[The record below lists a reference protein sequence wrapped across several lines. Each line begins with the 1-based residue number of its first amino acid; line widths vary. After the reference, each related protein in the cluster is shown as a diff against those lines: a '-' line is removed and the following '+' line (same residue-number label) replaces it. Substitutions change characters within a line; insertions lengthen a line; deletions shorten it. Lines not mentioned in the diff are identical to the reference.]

1 MQRINNIILKAT
13 MAILAVV
20 LAAGC
25 VFEKEN
31 PTASREYR
39 NVLVQ
44 LGISTDPM
52 TQTKADAAQIG
63 KQTPTPDEKLVSS
76 LRVYAYIGGALCGY
90 LEDLDGVSEGE
101 ALLMDLRLPT
111 SGNVTVDFVAIANE
125 EKMSGT
131 GDQISVSV
139 ERNDQGTLT
148 FSRNI
153 GMDEFKKI
161 VYTLADQ
168 DFAKVGIPM
177 YATGS
182 KTINTNK
189 VEKQNDAQGHEGHF
203 LLKDILNITLTRSLA
218 KVAVYA
224 AEEGPAAKEGETET
238 YNVKI
243 NSVKISNVIA
253 SGNLFPGQTLPKG
266 YAAEQTMSSTEVAVN
281 SKLDKSSE
289 TFSSDRVDP
298 DKFTLVTATPYYIPE
313 NGAGNIGDAYK
324 WNEEVTGATK
334 LTVNYSTGNGTPKD
348 EVIYL
353 PKIERNKFYNV
364 LCLIKANGQMTFE
377 FVVVDW
383 QTGTGKYVDFKDDVT
398 LDTSHGLQWN
408 GVKIADVE
416 GKEEKYTLGVTAG
429 SSVTCTFK
437 ITAPADGM
445 WYASLTEGDVQNYVF
460 ENGQSTISGYIRD
473 NEHSFTLRTLNSNL
487 NSGSSKS
494 VKLVIT
500 AVNSNGR
507 SMVVNFNKEGYYIV
521 EQAQM

>member
-63 KQTPTPDEKLVSS
+63 NQTPTPDEKLVSS

-139 ERNDQGTLT
+139 ERNPQGTLT
-148 FSRNI
+148 FSKNI

-218 KVAVYA
+218 KVALFA
-224 AEEGPAAKEGETET
+224 AQAVEGTGVLETNNPSITIDKVTYFTEGILESGYLFPTET
-238 YNVKI
+238 Y
-243 NSVKISNVIA
+243 
-253 SGNLFPGQTLPKG
+253 P
-266 YAAEQTMSSTEVAVN
+266 
-281 SKLDKSSE
+281 
-289 TFSSDRVDP
+289 SDI
-298 DKFTLVTATPYYIPE
+298 TT
-313 NGAGNIGDAYK
+313 N
-324 WNEEVTGATK
+324 
-334 LTVNYSTGNGTPKD
+334 KD
-348 EVIYL
+348 V
-353 PKIERNKFYNV
+353 V
-364 LCLIKANGQMTFE
+364 FE
-377 FVVVDW
+377 
-383 QTGTGKYVDFKDDVT
+383 
-398 LDTSHGLQWN
+398 
-408 GVKIADVE
+408 
-416 GKEEKYTLGVTAG
+416 
-429 SSVTCTFK
+429 
-437 ITAPADGM
+437 PADGGVKKM
-445 WYASLTEGDVQNYVF
+445 IGTQNSANIGVSENYTQITEPYYLP
-460 ENGQSTISGYIRD
+460 ENPMGADTWNQVADTDGMVIRID
-473 NEHSFTLRTLNSNL
+473 YTYT
-487 NSGSSKS
+487 GSSS
-494 VKLVIT
+494 TFAYVKMPPIVR
-500 AVNSNGR
+500 NSFYKVMCLINAAGEIEI
-507 SMVVNFNKEGYYIV
+507 KYIV
-521 EQAQM
+521 TDWTMADINVPNFE

>member
-139 ERNDQGTLT
+139 KRNDQGTLT
-148 FSRNI
+148 FSENI
-153 GMDEFKKI
+153 GMDEFNKI

-203 LLKDILNITLTRSLA
+203 ILKDILNITLTRSLA

-224 AEEGPAAKEGETET
+224 AEEGRAAKEGETET

-253 SGNLFPGQTLPKG
+253 SGNLFPGQTLPTG

-334 LTVNYSTGNGTPKD
+334 LTVNYSTGTGAKD
-348 EVIYL
+348 AVIYL

-364 LCLIKANGQMTFE
+364 LCLIKANGQIDLKLQ
-377 FVVVDW
+377 VVPWNVADEEIINF
-383 QTGTGKYVDFKDDVT
+383 TDNVT
-398 LDTSHGLQWN
+398 LSG
-408 GVKIADVE
+408 GIAWTGNVDVAGTIVTYRGASE
-416 GKEEKYTLGVTAG
+416 GNTA
-429 SSVTCTFK
+429 TCTFTLETPK
-437 ITAPADGM
+437 AGM
-445 WYASLTEGDVQNYVF
+445 WYATLEDGDMQSFAFADGTKTVSGPIVPETPVVLNIKTLDNNQFKGEKKVHLKLTAKTFDG
-460 ENGQSTISGYIRD
+460 
-473 NEHSFTLRTLNSNL
+473 RTLTIKVGESQAAYYT
-487 NSGSSKS
+487 
-494 VKLVIT
+494 LVQPE
-500 AVNSNGR
+500 N
-507 SMVVNFNKEGYYIV
+507 
-521 EQAQM
+521 

>member
-1 MQRINNIILKAT
+1 

-63 KQTPTPDEKLVSS
+63 NQTSTPDEKLVSS

-139 ERNDQGTLT
+139 ERNPQGTLT
-148 FSRNI
+148 FAKNI

-224 AEEGPAAKEGETET
+224 AEE
-238 YNVKI
+238 
-243 NSVKISNVIA
+243 
-253 SGNLFPGQTLPKG
+253 
-266 YAAEQTMSSTEVAVN
+266 
-281 SKLDKSSE
+281 
-289 TFSSDRVDP
+289 
-298 DKFTLVTATPYYIPE
+298 
-313 NGAGNIGDAYK
+313 
-324 WNEEVTGATK
+324 
-334 LTVNYSTGNGTPKD
+334 
-348 EVIYL
+348 
-353 PKIERNKFYNV
+353 
-364 LCLIKANGQMTFE
+364 
-377 FVVVDW
+377 
-383 QTGTGKYVDFKDDVT
+383 
-398 LDTSHGLQWN
+398 
-408 GVKIADVE
+408 
-416 GKEEKYTLGVTAG
+416 
-429 SSVTCTFK
+429 
-437 ITAPADGM
+437 
-445 WYASLTEGDVQNYVF
+445 
-460 ENGQSTISGYIRD
+460 
-473 NEHSFTLRTLNSNL
+473 
-487 NSGSSKS
+487 
-494 VKLVIT
+494 
-500 AVNSNGR
+500 
-507 SMVVNFNKEGYYIV
+507 
-521 EQAQM
+521 

>member
-101 ALLMDLRLPT
+101 ALLMDLWLPT

-139 ERNDQGTLT
+139 ERNPQGTLT
-148 FSRNI
+148 FSKNI

-168 DFAKVGIPM
+168 DFENVGIPM

-182 KTINTNK
+182 KTINTIK

-313 NGAGNIGDAYK
+313 NGAGNTGDAYK

-334 LTVNYSTGNGTPKD
+334 LTVNYSTGTGDPKD
-348 EVIYL
+348 AVIYL

-364 LCLIKANGQMTFE
+364 LCLIKANGQIDLKLQ
-377 FVVVDW
+377 VVPWNV
-383 QTGTGKYVDFKDDVT
+383 GTGATVNFTDQPSFDSSY
-398 LDTSHGLQWN
+398 GLKWN
-408 GVKIADVE
+408 GVKLE
-416 GKEEKYTLGVTAG
+416 GTNEYILGTSAG

-437 ITAPADGM
+437 ITAPVGGK
-445 WYASLTEGDVQNYVF
+445 WYATLTDGDVQNYELIGGTEGSDKASGNINGLATFTIKTKKSNF
-460 ENGQSTISGYIRD
+460 ESPS
-473 NEHSFTLRTLNSNL
+473 LRE
-487 NSGSSKS
+487 
-494 VKLVIT
+494 VKLVVT
-500 AVNSNGR
+500 AVDKNGR
-507 SMVVNFNKEGYYIV
+507 SMVLDFNEQRYFIV
-521 EQAQM
+521 KQANN

>member
-1 MQRINNIILKAT
+1 

-52 TQTKADAAQIG
+52 TQTKADAAQVG

-125 EKMSGT
+125 QKMSGT

-139 ERNDQGTLT
+139 ERNAQGTLT
-148 FSRNI
+148 FSKNI

-168 DFAKVGIPM
+168 DFENVGIPM

-189 VEKQNDAQGHEGHF
+189 VEKQNDADGHEGHF

-224 AEEGPAAKEGETET
+224 AQAVEGTGVLETNNPSITIDKLTYFTEGILESGYLFPTET
-238 YNVKI
+238 Y
-243 NSVKISNVIA
+243 
-253 SGNLFPGQTLPKG
+253 P
-266 YAAEQTMSSTEVAVN
+266 
-281 SKLDKSSE
+281 
-289 TFSSDRVDP
+289 SDI
-298 DKFTLVTATPYYIPE
+298 TT
-313 NGAGNIGDAYK
+313 
-324 WNEEVTGATK
+324 NEDV
-334 LTVNYSTGNGTPKD
+334 V
-348 EVIYL
+348 
-353 PKIERNKFYNV
+353 
-364 LCLIKANGQMTFE
+364 FE
-377 FVVVDW
+377 
-383 QTGTGKYVDFKDDVT
+383 
-398 LDTSHGLQWN
+398 
-408 GVKIADVE
+408 
-416 GKEEKYTLGVTAG
+416 
-429 SSVTCTFK
+429 
-437 ITAPADGM
+437 PADGGVKKM
-445 WYASLTEGDVQNYVF
+445 IGTQNSANIGVSENYTQITEPYYLP
-460 ENGQSTISGYIRD
+460 ENPMGADTWNQVADTDGMVIRID
-473 NEHSFTLRTLNSNL
+473 YTYT
-487 NSGSSKS
+487 GSSS
-494 VKLVIT
+494 TFAYVKMPPIVR
-500 AVNSNGR
+500 NSFYKVMCLINAAGEIEI
-507 SMVVNFNKEGYYIV
+507 KYIV
-521 EQAQM
+521 TDWTMADINVPNFE

>member
-52 TQTKADAAQIG
+52 TQTKADAAQVG
-63 KQTPTPDEKLVSS
+63 KQTPTPAEKLVSS

-125 EKMSGT
+125 QKMSGT

-139 ERNDQGTLT
+139 ERNAQGTLT
-148 FSRNI
+148 FSKNI

-168 DFAKVGIPM
+168 DFENVGIPM

-189 VEKQNDAQGHEGHF
+189 VEKQNDADGHEGHF
-203 LLKDILNITLTRSLA
+203 LLKDILNITLTKSIA

-253 SGNLFPGQTLPKG
+253 SGNLFPGQTLPTG

-289 TFSSDRVDP
+289 TFSSDSVDP

-334 LTVNYSTGNGTPKD
+334 LTVNYTTGTGAKD
-348 EVIYL
+348 AVIYL

-364 LCLIKANGQMTFE
+364 LCLIKANGQIDLKLQ
-377 FVVVDW
+377 VVPWNVADEEIINF
-383 QTGTGKYVDFKDDVT
+383 TDNVT
-398 LDTSHGLQWN
+398 LSG
-408 GVKIADVE
+408 GIAWTGNVDVAETTVTYRGASE
-416 GKEEKYTLGVTAG
+416 GNTA
-429 SSVTCTFK
+429 TCTFTLETPK
-437 ITAPADGM
+437 AGM
-445 WYASLTEGDVQNYVF
+445 WYATLEGGDMQSFAFADGTKTVSGPIVPETPVVLNIKTLDNNQFKGEKKVHLKLTAKTFDG
-460 ENGQSTISGYIRD
+460 
-473 NEHSFTLRTLNSNL
+473 RTLTIKVGESQAAYYT
-487 NSGSSKS
+487 
-494 VKLVIT
+494 LVQPE
-500 AVNSNGR
+500 N
-507 SMVVNFNKEGYYIV
+507 
-521 EQAQM
+521 